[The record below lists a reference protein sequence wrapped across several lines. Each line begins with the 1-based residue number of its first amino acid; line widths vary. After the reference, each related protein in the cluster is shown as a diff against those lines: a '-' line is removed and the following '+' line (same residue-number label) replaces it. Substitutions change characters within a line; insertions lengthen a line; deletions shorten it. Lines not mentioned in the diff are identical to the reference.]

1 MFVSYVLINMN
12 LILIGIFTIGITVVV
27 FLVLKISQTVNQQLH
42 SITEQLNERLRET
55 SQALQE
61 THKTV
66 GDRLDSA
73 TKVFGDV
80 QKSLGRLEETHKQ
93 IYEISKD
100 IASLQELL
108 RAPKFRGEIGETL
121 LGKLLEDILPRAN
134 IKLQHRFKSGDI
146 VDAAIVVGE
155 NLIPIDAKF
164 PLENFKKASE
174 ASSEEERKTNYRY
187 FSKDVRNRIDEVS
200 SKYIL
205 TDEGTFDFALMY
217 IPAEAVYYQISK
229 DEDLTIYAKSRKVI
243 FVSPNTFY
251 AYLQAILYGLRGVN
265 IERNIQKIF
274 SELGRLQLDCKR
286 FQEDFDTIGSH
297 LSNATKKYAE
307 ARLKL
312 GMLAD
317 RLITTTQ
324 SKEIESKEEVG
335 KNA

>member
-1 MFVSYVLINMN
+1 MNVL
-12 LILIGIFTIGITVVV
+12 LIGIFLVCIGVIF
-27 FLVLKISQTVNQQLH
+27 FLVLKISQTVNQQLN
-42 SITEQLNERLRET
+42 SITQHLNERLRET
-55 SQALQE
+55 SQALQDA
-61 THKTV
+61 HKTV
-66 GDRLDSA
+66 GERLDSA
-73 TKVFGDV
+73 TRVFGDV

-121 LGKLLEDILPRAN
+121 LGKLLEDILPREN
-134 IKLQHRFKSGDI
+134 IRLQHRFKGGDI
-146 VDAAIVVGE
+146 VDAAILVGE
-155 NLIPIDAKF
+155 NMIPIDAKF
-164 PLENFKKASE
+164 PLENFKRAQE
-174 ASSEEERKTNYRY
+174 ASSEDERKSNYRS
-187 FSKDVRNRIDEVS
+187 FSKDVKNRIDEVS

-229 DEDLTIYAKSRKVI
+229 DEELGAYAKSRKVV

-274 SELGRLQLDCKR
+274 SELDRLQLDFKR

-297 LSNATKKYAE
+297 LSNAAKKYAE

-312 GMLAD
+312 GMLSD
-317 RLITTTQ
+317 RLITATQ
-324 SKEIESKEEVG
+324 TKEVESKEEVG

>member
-1 MFVSYVLINMN
+1 MAAI
-12 LILIGIFTIGITVVV
+12 V
-27 FLVLKISQTVNQQLH
+27 FLVLKVSQTVNQQLN
-42 SITEQLNERLRET
+42 SITQHLNERLKET
-55 SQALQE
+55 SQALQD

-66 GDRLDSA
+66 GERLDSA

-100 IASLQELL
+100 ISSLQELL
-108 RAPKFRGEIGETL
+108 RAPKFRGEVGETL
-121 LGKLLEDILPRAN
+121 LGKILEDILPHQN
-134 IKLQHRFKSGDI
+134 IKLQHRFKRGDI
-146 VDAAIVVGE
+146 VDAAILVGE

-164 PLENFKKASE
+164 PLENFKRASE
-174 ASSEEERKTNYRY
+174 ANSEDERKSNYRS
-187 FSKDVRNRIDEVS
+187 FCKDVKNRIDEVS

-229 DEDLTIYAKSRKVI
+229 DEELGTYAKLRKVV

-274 SELGRLQLDCKR
+274 AELGRLQVDFKR
-286 FQEDFDTIGSH
+286 FEEDFDIIGNH
-297 LSNATKKYAE
+297 LSNAAKKYAE
-307 ARLKL
+307 ARLKF
-312 GMLAD
+312 GMLTD

-324 SKEIESKEEVG
+324 TKEVESKEGV
-335 KNA
+335 KA